1 MVGESSCTLIQ
12 YISIY
17 FYRHWYVLLFFLS
30 WLYCNHYLILAH
42 LEESS

>member
-17 FYRHWYVLLFFLS
+17 FYRHWYVLLFS
-30 WLYCNHYLILAH
+30 YHGYIAIII
-42 LEESS
+42 